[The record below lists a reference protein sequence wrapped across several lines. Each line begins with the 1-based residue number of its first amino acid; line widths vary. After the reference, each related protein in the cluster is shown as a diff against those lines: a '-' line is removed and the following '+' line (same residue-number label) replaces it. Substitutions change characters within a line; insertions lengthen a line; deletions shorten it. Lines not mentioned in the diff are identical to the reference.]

1 MYLSLLNISY
11 KENMEITKL
20 QSNKFKTNLCSVFL
34 TLPLKKET
42 VTKNALLTSVL
53 RRGTKNLNTQEEIS
67 KKLEE
72 MYGAGFNCGV
82 DKIGNYHVL
91 KFYLETL
98 DNKYVLNNENNL
110 QDGINLLLE
119 IIFNP
124 LVENEAFKKEYVEQE
139 KENLTKMLLSR
150 KDNKASYAIE
160 RLIEEMFDSEPYS
173 LYKYGSVEDLQNIEE
188 KSLYKYYKKIIKE
201 CKIDLFILGEN
212 IENINIPNIE
222 SNPVGQIDIKHYKT
236 AKTKIIKENLDV
248 TQGKLIIGLNTPDT
262 NKMAV
267 SLFNTVLGG
276 GANSKLFQNVRERE
290 SLAYSASSSYIRRQN
305 TILIKTGIEIANYE
319 KTLNI
324 IKEQLEEMKKGNI
337 TNQEFNAA
345 KELIISSINLIP
357 ESAEDMIAYYFDQA
371 LFDENLTVQDYMNG
385 LKNITK
391 EQVVEIAKQITI
403 DTIYFLKR
411 EE

>member
-1 MYLSLLNISY
+1 
-11 KENMEITKL
+11 MEITKL
-20 QSNKFKTNLCSVFL
+20 QTNKFKTNLCSVFL

-42 VTKNALLTSVL
+42 VTKNALLVSVL
-53 RRGTKNLNTQEEIS
+53 RRGTKKLTTQEEIS

-110 QDGINLLLE
+110 QDGIDLLLE

-124 LVENEAFKKEYVEQE
+124 LIENEAFKKEYVEQE
-139 KENLTKMLLSR
+139 KENLSKMLLSR

-160 RLIEEMFDSEPYS
+160 RLIEEMFDGEPYS
-173 LYKYGSVEDLQNIEE
+173 LYKYGNIEDLKNIDE
-188 KSLYKYYKKIIKE
+188 KNLYEYYKKIIKE
-201 CKIDLFILGEN
+201 SKVDLFILGEN
-212 IENINIPNIE
+212 IENIKIPNIKTNLLE
-222 SNPVGQIDIKHYKT
+222 KIDIKHFKT
-236 AKTKIIKENLDV
+236 GKTKIVKENLDV
-248 TQGKLIIGLNTPDT
+248 TQGKLIIGLNAPNT

-276 GANSKLFQNVRERE
+276 GANSKLFQNVREKE

-324 IKEQLEEMKKGNI
+324 IKKQLEEMKNGNI
-337 TNQEFNAA
+337 SDEEFDAA
-345 KELIISSINLIP
+345 KELLISSISLIS
-357 ESAEDMIAYYFDQA
+357 ESAEDMIAFYFDQS
-371 LFDENLTVQDYMNG
+371 LFEENLTVQDYIMK

-391 EQVVEIAKQITI
+391 EQIIEIAKQVTM

-411 EE
+411 ED

>member
-1 MYLSLLNISY
+1 
-11 KENMEITKL
+11 MEITKL
-20 QSNKFKTNLCSVFL
+20 QTNKFKTNLCSVFL

-42 VTKNALLTSVL
+42 VTKNALLVSVL
-53 RRGTKNLNTQEEIS
+53 RRGTKNLTTQEDIS

-110 QDGINLLLE
+110 QDGIDLLLE

-124 LVENEAFKKEYVEQE
+124 LIENEAFKKEYVEQE
-139 KENLTKMLLSR
+139 KENLSKMLLSR

-160 RLIEEMFDSEPYS
+160 RLIEEMFNGEPYS
-173 LYKYGSVEDLQNIEE
+173 LYKYGNIEDLKNIDE
-188 KSLYKYYKKIIKE
+188 KNLYEYYKKIIKE
-201 CKIDLFILGEN
+201 SKVDLFILGEN
-212 IENINIPNIE
+212 IENIKIPNIKTNLLE
-222 SNPVGQIDIKHYKT
+222 KIDIKHFKT
-236 AKTKIIKENLDV
+236 GKTKIVKENLDV
-248 TQGKLIIGLNTPDT
+248 TQGKLIIGLNAPNT

-276 GANSKLFQNVRERE
+276 GANSKLFQNVREKE

-324 IKEQLEEMKKGNI
+324 IKKQLEEMKNGNI
-337 TNQEFNAA
+337 SDEEFDAA
-345 KELIISSINLIP
+345 KELLISSISLIP
-357 ESAEDMIAYYFDQA
+357 ESAEDMIAFYFDQS
-371 LFDENLTVQDYMNG
+371 LFEENLTVQDYIVK

-391 EQVVEIAKQITI
+391 EQIIEIAKQVTM

-411 EE
+411 ED

>member
-1 MYLSLLNISY
+1 
-11 KENMEITKL
+11 MEITKL
-20 QSNKFKTNLCSVFL
+20 QTNKFKTNLCSVFL

-42 VTKNALLTSVL
+42 VTKNALLVSVL
-53 RRGTKNLNTQEEIS
+53 RRGTKNLTTQEEIS

-110 QDGINLLLE
+110 QDGIDLLLE

-124 LVENEAFKKEYVEQE
+124 LIENEAFKKEYVEQE
-139 KENLTKMLLSR
+139 KENLSKMLLSR

-160 RLIEEMFDSEPYS
+160 RLIEEMFDGEPYS
-173 LYKYGSVEDLQNIEE
+173 LYKYGNIEDLKNIDE
-188 KSLYKYYKKIIKE
+188 KNLYEYYKKIIKE
-201 CKIDLFILGEN
+201 SKVDLFILGEN
-212 IENINIPNIE
+212 IENIKIPNIKTNLLE
-222 SNPVGQIDIKHYKT
+222 KIDIKHFKT
-236 AKTKIIKENLDV
+236 GKTKIVKENLDV
-248 TQGKLIIGLNTPDT
+248 TQGKLIIGLNAPNT

-276 GANSKLFQNVRERE
+276 GANSKLFQNVREKE

-324 IKEQLEEMKKGNI
+324 IKKQLEEMKNGNI
-337 TNQEFNAA
+337 SDEEFDAA
-345 KELIISSINLIP
+345 KELLISSISLIP
-357 ESAEDMIAYYFDQA
+357 ESAEDMIAFYFDQS
-371 LFDENLTVQDYMNG
+371 LFEENLTVQDYIMK

-391 EQVVEIAKQITI
+391 EQIIEIAKQVTM

-411 EE
+411 ED

>member
-1 MYLSLLNISY
+1 
-11 KENMEITKL
+11 MEITKL
-20 QSNKFKTNLCSVFL
+20 QTNKFKTNLCSVFL

-42 VTKNALLTSVL
+42 VTKNALLVSVL
-53 RRGTKNLNTQEEIS
+53 RRGTKNLTTQEDIS

-110 QDGINLLLE
+110 QDGIDLLLE

-124 LVENEAFKKEYVEQE
+124 LIENEAFRKEYVEQE
-139 KENLTKMLLSR
+139 KENLSKMLLSR

-160 RLIEEMFDSEPYS
+160 RLIEEMFDGEPYS
-173 LYKYGSVEDLQNIEE
+173 LYKYGNIEDLKNIDE
-188 KSLYKYYKKIIKE
+188 KNLYDYYKKIIKE
-201 CKIDLFILGEN
+201 SKVDLFILGEN
-212 IENINIPNIE
+212 IENIKIPNIKTNLLE
-222 SNPVGQIDIKHYKT
+222 KIDIKHFKT
-236 AKTKIIKENLDV
+236 GKTKIVKENLDV
-248 TQGKLIIGLNTPDT
+248 TQGKLIIGLNAPNT

-276 GANSKLFQNVRERE
+276 GANSKLFQNVREKE

-324 IKEQLEEMKKGNI
+324 IKKQLEEMKNGNI
-337 TNQEFNAA
+337 SDEEFYAA
-345 KELIISSINLIP
+345 KELLISSISLIP
-357 ESAEDMIAYYFDQA
+357 ESAEDMIAFYFDQS
-371 LFDENLTVQDYMNG
+371 LFEENLTVQDYIMK

-391 EQVVEIAKQITI
+391 EQIIEIAKQVTM

-411 EE
+411 ED

>member
-1 MYLSLLNISY
+1 
-11 KENMEITKL
+11 MEITKL
-20 QSNKFKTNLCSVFL
+20 QTNKFKTNLCSVFL

-42 VTKNALLTSVL
+42 VTKNALLVSVL
-53 RRGTKNLNTQEEIS
+53 RRGTKNLTTQEDIS

-110 QDGINLLLE
+110 QDGIDLLLE

-124 LVENEAFKKEYVEQE
+124 LIENEAFKKEYVEQE
-139 KENLTKMLLSR
+139 KENLSKMLLSR

-160 RLIEEMFDSEPYS
+160 RLIEEMFDGEPYS
-173 LYKYGSVEDLQNIEE
+173 LYKYGNIEDLKNIDE
-188 KSLYKYYKKIIKE
+188 KNLYEYYKKIIKE
-201 CKIDLFILGEN
+201 SKVDLFILGEN
-212 IENINIPNIE
+212 IENIKIPNIKTNLLE
-222 SNPVGQIDIKHYKT
+222 KIDIKHFKT
-236 AKTKIIKENLDV
+236 GKTKIVKESLDV
-248 TQGKLIIGLNTPDT
+248 TQGKLIIGLDAPNT

-276 GANSKLFQNVRERE
+276 GANSKLFQNVREKE

-324 IKEQLEEMKKGNI
+324 IKKQLEEIKNGNI
-337 TNQEFNAA
+337 SDEEFDAA
-345 KELIISSINLIP
+345 KELLISSISLIP
-357 ESAEDMIAYYFDQA
+357 ESAEDMIAFYFDQS
-371 LFDENLTVQDYMNG
+371 LFEENLTVQDYIMK

-391 EQVVEIAKQITI
+391 EQIIEIAKQVTM

-411 EE
+411 ED

>member
-1 MYLSLLNISY
+1 
-11 KENMEITKL
+11 MEITKL
-20 QSNKFKTNLCSVFL
+20 QTNKFKTNLCSVFL

-42 VTKNALLTSVL
+42 VTKNALLVSVL
-53 RRGTKNLNTQEEIS
+53 RRGTKNLTTQEDIS

-110 QDGINLLLE
+110 QDGIDLLLE

-124 LVENEAFKKEYVEQE
+124 LIENEAFKKEYVEQE
-139 KENLTKMLLSR
+139 KENLSKMLLSR

-160 RLIEEMFDSEPYS
+160 RLIEEMFDGEPYS
-173 LYKYGSVEDLQNIEE
+173 LYKYGNIEDLKNIDE
-188 KSLYKYYKKIIKE
+188 KNLYEYYKKIIKE
-201 CKIDLFILGEN
+201 SKVDLFILGEN
-212 IENINIPNIE
+212 IENIKIPNIKTNLLE
-222 SNPVGQIDIKHYKT
+222 KIDIKHFKT
-236 AKTKIIKENLDV
+236 GKTKIVKENLDV
-248 TQGKLIIGLNTPDT
+248 TQGKLIIGLNAPNT

-276 GANSKLFQNVRERE
+276 GANSKLFQNVREKE

-305 TILIKTGIEIANYE
+305 TILIKTGIKIANYE

-324 IKEQLEEMKKGNI
+324 IKKQLEEMKNGNI
-337 TNQEFNAA
+337 SDEEFDAA
-345 KELIISSINLIP
+345 KELLISSISLIP
-357 ESAEDMIAYYFDQA
+357 ESAEDMIAFYFDQS
-371 LFDENLTVQDYMNG
+371 LFEENLTVQDYIMK

-391 EQVVEIAKQITI
+391 EQIIEIAKQVTM

-411 EE
+411 ED

>member
-1 MYLSLLNISY
+1 
-11 KENMEITKL
+11 MEITKL
-20 QSNKFKTNLCSVFL
+20 QTNKFKTNLCSVFL

-42 VTKNALLTSVL
+42 VTKNALLVSVL
-53 RRGTKNLNTQEEIS
+53 RRGTKNLTTQEEIS

-110 QDGINLLLE
+110 QDGIDLLLE

-124 LVENEAFKKEYVEQE
+124 LIENEAFKKEYVEQE
-139 KENLTKMLLSR
+139 KENLSKMLLSR

-160 RLIEEMFDSEPYS
+160 RLIEEMFDGEPYS
-173 LYKYGSVEDLQNIEE
+173 LYKYGNIEDLKNIDE
-188 KSLYKYYKKIIKE
+188 KNLYEYYKKIIKE
-201 CKIDLFILGEN
+201 SKVDLFILGEN
-212 IENINIPNIE
+212 IENIKIPNIKTNLLE
-222 SNPVGQIDIKHYKT
+222 KIDIKHFKT
-236 AKTKIIKENLDV
+236 GKTKIVKENLDV
-248 TQGKLIIGLNTPDT
+248 TQGKLIIGLNAPNT

-276 GANSKLFQNVRERE
+276 GANSKLFQNVREKE

-324 IKEQLEEMKKGNI
+324 IKKQLEEMKNGNI
-337 TNQEFNAA
+337 SDEEFDAA
-345 KELIISSINLIP
+345 KELLISSISLIS
-357 ESAEDMIAYYFDQA
+357 ESAEDMIAFYFDQS
-371 LFDENLTVQDYMNG
+371 LFEENLTVQDYIMK

-391 EQVVEIAKQITI
+391 EQIIEIAKQVTM

-411 EE
+411 ED